1 MMKHYRLPALGA
13 FAAAAIA
20 LTGCAGG
27 FGATDPPASEPAVT
41 TSSPTAEPT
50 ADATENTEA
59 TAEVDVC
66 AGTKGLEARSNS
78 SQDRVDGY
86 IQYEMVDRGPM
97 PSANGE
103 VTVDDE
109 GNPETYIVAA
119 GDSPDAIAERLCT
132 DAMYLEMLNS
142 IRRNS
147 NYSEEGTRFELYP
160 GDTLNLNRFKIATV
174 GDENGVVYDFTP
186 RIHIPPQD

>member
-1 MMKHYRLPALGA
+1 MMKRHRLTAL
-13 FAAAAIA
+13 AAAVAA
-20 LTGCAGG
+20 TVMLAGCAD
-27 FGATDPPASEPAVT
+27 TEPPAEPE
-41 TSSPTAEPT
+41 SPVESTAPASVEESGT
-50 ADATENTEA
+50 ADEATTEA
-59 TAEVDVC
+59 VVDVC
-66 AGTKGLEARSNS
+66 AGTKGLEARSDS
-78 SQDRVDGY
+78 SQDRVAGY

-103 VTVDDE
+103 VIVDDE
-109 GNPETYIVAA
+109 GDPAAYIVAE

-132 DAMYLEMLNS
+132 DPMYLEMLNS

-147 NYSEEGTRFELYP
+147 NYADESSGMGAFTLFP

-174 GDENGVVYDFTP
+174 GDENGVVYDYTP